1 MDAPGEQCVCDV
13 SRSSGGAKVFMCCEC
28 DAPGEL
34 LLCLGAMSALYE
46 VCQGGIR
53 CVCVVYAGLPKLI

>member
-1 MDAPGEQCVCDV
+1 MYAMYRVAPVEL
-13 SRSSGGAKVFMCCEC
+13 KVFMCCEC